1 MTKNKKM
8 LLFGAG
14 AVLLLAL
21 VVYGASSLSS
31 KMDEAQKLKNQ
42 IAETSGEEGD
52 KAEPGDGGQTEETG
66 QTGQPGNTSGELGGE
81 AGEPGGSE
89 SEGSN
94 DPGNANGANNGE
106 GSAEGQN
113 GQGSLSAPGQGNSA
127 SNGTA
132 NDGGAVSPGAT
143 AATPSGA
150 DSGGGT
156 SPAVKPS
163 KESETPASGGSSSQN
178 PAATTPPNEKDE
190 IKQGID
196 AAITKEME
204 KLRTS
209 CSATSSSLVNKIA
222 AELKADPEGGLEKI
236 QGSLMD
242 DVVAAEAK
250 CDSDF
255 SALIAK
261 AKQQYKKEGISEE
274 SLPDWSSEYASSK
287 EKARA
292 NALAAIANAM

>member
-8 LLFGAG
+8 LVMGAG
-14 AVLLLAL
+14 ALLLIAL
-21 VVYGASSLSS
+21 IVYGVSSLSS
-31 KMDEAQKLKNQ
+31 KMGEAQRLKEQ
-42 IAETSGEEGD
+42 IADASGEDGKEAEEGD
-52 KAEPGDGGQTEETG
+52 GEQTEDAG

-81 AGEPGGSE
+81 AGEPEGSEADGSIDPDNPNGAANGGGSTE
-89 SEGSN
+89 VK
-94 DPGNANGANNGE
+94 
-106 GSAEGQN
+106 N
-113 GQGSLSAPGQGNSA
+113 GQGPAATPGQGHSA

-132 NDGGAVSPGAT
+132 TDGGAVSPGAT
-143 AATPSGA
+143 AATPSGP

-163 KESETPASGGSSSQN
+163 KEPGTPASGGSSSQS
-178 PAATTPPNEKDE
+178 PAATTPPDEKDE

-222 AELKADPEGGLEKI
+222 AELKADPEGGLDKI

-261 AKQQYKKEGISEE
+261 AKQQYKKEGISED

-287 EKARA
+287 EEARA
-292 NALAAIANAM
+292 NALSAIANAM